1 MVSRVLGVP
10 RETVRDWRRTEGS
23 TRGRRPG
30 ADETCPLCGSVPVD
44 AREYAY
50 LLGLYLGD
58 GCLSKHRRGVYR
70 LRISLDARYP
80 RIVDECARS
89 MAVVVR
95 GRRIGRQRAP
105 GCLVVSA
112 YWRHW
117 ICLFPQHGPGRKH
130 SRRIELAPWQG
141 KIARAHPDRLLR
153 GLVHSDGCRV
163 ANRVRG
169 KVYPR
174 YMFSNRSTDVLE
186 IFCRACEDFGVSWTR
201 PSFKHISVA
210 RAADVARL
218 DAIVEVKE

>member
-1 MVSRVLGVP
+1 MLGVP
-10 RETVRDWRRTEGS
+10 RETVREWRRIAASEDEC
-23 TRGRRPG
+23 RPG
-30 ADETCPLCGSVPVD
+30 GDETCPRCGTTPVD

-58 GCLSKHRRGVYR
+58 GCLSEHRRGVYR
-70 LRISLDARYP
+70 LRISLDARHP
-80 RIVDECARS
+80 RIVEECASS
-89 MAVVVR
+89 MAAVAR
-95 GRRIGRQRAP
+95 GRRIGRQTAP
-105 GCLVVSA
+105 GCLIVSA

-130 SRRIELAPWQG
+130 SRRIELAPWQSQ
-141 KIARAHPDRLLR
+141 IARFHPDRLLR

-174 YMFSNRSTDVLE
+174 YFFSNRSTDVQQ

-210 RAADVARL
+210 RAGDVARL
-218 DAIVEVKE
+218 DALVGAKE